1 MSDETFRARK
11 VIEVPVL
18 DAHGLWPTVYHQAVQ
33 HPPVPLAAAI
43 DDRLLLDP
51 ETFLRE
57 HGYTLVHEFRRNP
70 YTGRF
75 GLHTAVF
82 RGQKKVRFQA
92 GGYWRALWRHAWTPW
107 LRENEWTPQPGVRED
122 PLHPL
127 WVSPSGASYEL
138 WNLLGKPRE
147 WRWNGLG
154 IALTR
159 AGFDLANL
167 QHRARS
173 LIEAGHAARIERW
186 RNGPPPPPHETN
198 RILLRAWSWGAGPF
212 LGQDVADSA
221 A

>member
-1 MSDETFRARK
+1 MSDETARK

-33 HPPVPLAAAI
+33 HPLVPLAAAI

-57 HGYTLVHEFRRNP
+57 HGYTLAHEFRP
-70 YTGRF
+70 HTYTGRWH
-75 GLHTAVF
+75 LHSAVF
-82 RGQKKVRFQA
+82 RGPKKVRFQA

-159 AGFDLANL
+159 AGFDPTTVRNRSHELI
-167 QHRARS
+167 AR
-173 LIEAGHAARIERW
+173 GYAARIERW

-198 RILLRAWSWGAGPF
+198 RLLLRAWSWGAGPF